1 MSTFTVDPGTLAAL
15 QSTIAGLHG
24 ELDGM
29 HKVAPSYHGAIG
41 GSSLE
46 GDVGNFLNAWHT
58 GVGLIEGD
66 MEKVVQRLGEAAKSY
81 GHSEACIAT
90 ASSG

>member
-1 MSTFTVDPGTLAAL
+1 MSSFSVDPTTLSAL
-15 QSTIAGLHG
+15 QSTIGGLYT

-29 HKVAPSYHGAIG
+29 HKIAPSYHGVIG

-46 GDVGNFLNAWHT
+46 GAVGDFLNAWHS

-66 MEKVVQRLGEAAKSY
+66 MEKAMQRLGEAAQSY
-81 GHSEACIAT
+81 NTSDACVAA
-90 ASSG
+90 ASS